1 MPALA
6 FALSLLLADTPA
18 AAEAAAPPAPAP
30 AAEAPAAASQEA
42 PWPTGAPKGDYQLVA
57 WCYGALR
64 GYLDL
69 HDEVM
74 PEVTRIESEF
84 RRPGSKLAD
93 DLKVYADQQ
102 KQAKLDLKR
111 FQRALTAAE
120 KASARPINTV
130 GAAAVQKGHAIWT
143 VTPGTPKARVA
154 QEWMS
159 WTLPSRCSATADSL
173 EKRAVLMG
181 PAFKANVEDEEA
193 ATPAAPASEPPAA
206 EAPAPEAPVP
216 EAPVADKP
224 ADPAPAAEKPGA

>member
-6 FALSLLLADTPA
+6 FALALLLADTPA
-18 AAEAAAPPAPAP
+18 AADAAQPAPAP
-30 AAEAPAAASQEA
+30 AADSVDA
-42 PWPTGAPKGDYQLVA
+42 PWPAGAPRGDYELVA

-64 GYLDL
+64 GYVDL

-84 RRPGSKLAD
+84 RKPGTKLAD

-102 KQAKLDLKR
+102 KQAKADLKR
-111 FQRALTAAE
+111 FQVALTAAE

-130 GAAAVQKGHAIWT
+130 GAEAVKKGHAIWT

-173 EKRAVLMG
+173 HKRAVLMG
-181 PAFKANVEDEEA
+181 PAFRGNGDE
-193 ATPAAPASEPPAA
+193 TPA
-206 EAPAPEAPVP
+206 EAPAEAPATTAAA
-216 EAPVADKP
+216 APDAPSADAKP
-224 ADPAPAAEKPGA
+224 N